1 MSIVGLGTDLV
12 EIARIEK
19 IIAKSGD
26 ALAKRILTAAEL
38 AQYHELAKSSLGA
51 QAQMAPLAPQARFL
65 AKRFAAKEAAAKAF
79 GTGIACGVTFHDF
92 CVTHDE
98 RGKPELQLAG
108 VAAVMARERHIDS
121 LLLSLS
127 DERHYVVA
135 TVLLQSTVSPPKA
148 AADQRA

>member
-1 MSIVGLGTDLV
+1 MMSIVGLGTDLV

-38 AQYHELAKSSLGA
+38 AQYHDLAKFSSST
-51 QAQMAPLAPQARFL
+51 QPQMEPLATPAARFL

-92 CVTHDE
+92 CITHDE

-108 VAAVMARERHIDS
+108 VAAVMARERQIGS

-135 TVLLQSTVSPPKA
+135 TVLLQSIVSA
-148 AADQRA
+148 V

>member
-1 MSIVGLGTDLV
+1 MSVVGLGTDLV

-19 IIAKSGD
+19 IIAKSGE

-38 AQYHELAKSSLGA
+38 AQYHDLVKPDGVLS
-51 QAQMAPLAPQARFL
+51 QAACLEKQARFL
-65 AKRFAAKEAAAKAF
+65 AKRLAAKEAAAKAF

-108 VAAVMARERHIDS
+108 SAAAMARERQIDAP
-121 LLLSLS
+121 LLSLS

-135 TVLLQSTVSPPKA
+135 TVLLQRKSVILTC
-148 AADQRA
+148 

>member
-1 MSIVGLGTDLV
+1 MSVVGLGTDLV

-19 IIAKSGD
+19 IIVKSGD
-26 ALAKRILTAAEL
+26 GLAKRILTAAEL
-38 AQYHELAKSSLGA
+38 AQYHDLAKPQSGSLPDA
-51 QAQMAPLAPQARFL
+51 SALEKQARFL

-108 VAAVMARERHIDS
+108 VAAAIACERRIDS

-127 DERHYVVA
+127 DERRYVVA
-135 TVLLQSTVSPPKA
+135 TVLLQSKVSI
-148 AADQRA
+148 